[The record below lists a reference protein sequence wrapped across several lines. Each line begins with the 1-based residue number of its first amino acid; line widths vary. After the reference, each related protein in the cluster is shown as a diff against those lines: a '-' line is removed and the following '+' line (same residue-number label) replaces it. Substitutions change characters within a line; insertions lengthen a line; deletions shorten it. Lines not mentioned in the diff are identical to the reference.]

1 MFLRDFRAEIDC
13 REIERIAET
22 LEIAAPVEAT
32 ADERRQWEA
41 WWKPSY
47 EAALTLPDAERAYLK
62 SGGWWPPLCAS
73 MIGRCARDRAPNRS
87 SWPLCR
93 SEF

>member
-1 MFLRDFRAEIDC
+1 MFLRDFRAEIDW

-41 WWKPSY
+41 W
-47 EAALTLPDAERAYLK
+47 
-62 SGGWWPPLCAS
+62 
-73 MIGRCARDRAPNRS
+73 
-87 SWPLCR
+87 
-93 SEF
+93 